1 MPATVSISEAKQRLG
16 EIADRALEGEQ
27 IVIVRKSKLLVLKQL
42 GNPRTGAAASRTDT
56 LMTAMIKRKRRL
68 SKEPAARSARKLV
81 K

>member
-1 MPATVSISEAKQRLG
+1 MPTTVSISEAKQRLG

-42 GNPRTGAAASRTDT
+42 ELPEPVPMRPDGYFEDCYDKAEAKNSN
-56 LMTAMIKRKRRL
+56 RL
-68 SKEPAARSARKLV
+68 AARSARKIV